1 VVRSWPSI
9 SDVTV
14 TMRTCLPQKVKYFGT
29 YGGMTSAESG
39 MDIVPKGVYPGCM
52 GRTKER

>member
-1 VVRSWPSI
+1 MVRSWPSI